1 MLLRMLRARSEGGAS
16 RFLPSFAW
24 LRSMDRP
31 TLGADLTAG
40 LTGALVMLPQGVA
53 FAIIAGMPPEYG
65 LYAGMVPAII
75 AALFGSS
82 WHLVSGPTTAASI
95 IILTAI
101 SAFAEPGSMNY
112 VRLVL
117 TLTFMVGV
125 IELAM
130 GLMRMGV
137 LVNFISHTVAIG
149 FTAGAAILISANQIQ
164 HFFGLD
170 IPRGAPFYDIVR
182 TLADHIQEIS
192 PAVTAVGV
200 ATVVVG
206 MIAKRYIPR
215 LPYMI
220 VAMIAASVLAAVLN
234 GFFGASI
241 PTIGAIPSGLP
252 PLSSPEFSMDVIR
265 ELAPTALAVA
275 LFALTEAVSISR
287 ALAIRSGQQ
296 IDGSQEFIGQGL
308 SNLVGSFFSG
318 YVATGSFNRSGLNY
332 EAGAKTPLAA
342 ISAGVLLM
350 PVVFVAAPY
359 AIYLPKAA
367 VAGILFLI
375 AYGLID
381 IPHIRQIIKSSRAE
395 TTVMAVTFFAV
406 LFLNLEIAIFA
417 GIILSLFFYLNRTSH
432 PNVASL
438 APDPAEPRRRLTASA
453 DLPECPQVKIVRID
467 GSLYFGAVSNVIGK
481 LRRLEKRSPAQ
492 THLAIIASGI
502 NFIDMEGAEA
512 LVNEARRRRQAGG
525 QLYLIDLHETVAYR
539 LERDG
544 HMDAIGR
551 KNIFASKTAAL
562 ADIYGRLDRAS
573 CTTCTKR
580 IFRECNAEA
589 PKNLAQEVPVEMP
602 STEIRVAIRAT
613 SEPIFS
619 NPHNTT
625 AQEPRRPRI
634 LALVDFDIG
643 AEQTVRAAAHLARL
657 TGAELALGHVASS
670 DWSSGY
676 DFTPGMV
683 SGEAFA
689 ALRGSARARLGK
701 YAAEANI
708 TGMALLAATTPDRSR
723 GIRELVGEWRPETIV
738 VDAQSNLDIAN
749 RRSIDFDTPYGT
761 VRCKIRKVD
770 GIFPKTHDARPTAP
784 NKISS

>member
-1 MLLRMLRARSEGGAS
+1 MLLRLLRARSESGAS
-16 RFLPSFAW
+16 RILPTFAW

-65 LYAGMVPAII
+65 LYAGMIPAII

-101 SAFAEPGSMNY
+101 GAFAEPGTMGY

-149 FTAGAAILISANQIQ
+149 FTAGAAILIAANQVK

-182 TLADHIQEIS
+182 ILADHIHEIS
-192 PAVTAVGV
+192 PETTAVGV
-200 ATVVVG
+200 ATVVIG
-206 MIAKRYIPR
+206 IAAKMYFRR

-220 VAMIAASVLAAVLN
+220 VAMVGASLFAAVLN
-234 GFFGASI
+234 GFFGASV

-252 PLSSPEFSMDVIR
+252 PLSSPELSLDVIR

-287 ALAIRSGQQ
+287 ALAVRSGQQ
-296 IDGSQEFIGQGL
+296 IDGNREFIGQGL
-308 SNLVGSFFSG
+308 SNLAGSFFSG

-342 ISAGVLLM
+342 ISAGILLM
-350 PVVFVAAPY
+350 PVVFLAAPY
-359 AIYLPKAA
+359 AVYLPKPA

-381 IPHIRQIIKSSRAE
+381 IPHIRQIIKSSRSE

-417 GIILSLFFYLNRTSH
+417 GVILSLLFYLNRTSH
-432 PNVASL
+432 PNVATL
-438 APDPAEPRRRLTASA
+438 APNPSEPRRRLGTDSG
-453 DLPECPQVKIVRID
+453 LPECPQVKIVRID
-467 GSLYFGAVSNVIGK
+467 GSLYFGAVSNVIEK
-481 LRRLEKRSPAQ
+481 LRRLEKRGPTQ
-492 THLAIIASGI
+492 LHLVIVASGI
-502 NFIDMEGAEA
+502 NFIDMEGADA
-512 LVNEARRRRQAGG
+512 LVSEARRRKLAGG
-525 QLYLIDLHETVAYR
+525 QLYLID
-539 LERDG
+539 
-544 HMDAIGR
+544 
-551 KNIFASKTAAL
+551 
-562 ADIYGRLDRAS
+562 
-573 CTTCTKR
+573 
-580 IFRECNAEA
+580 
-589 PKNLAQEVPVEMP
+589 
-602 STEIRVAIRAT
+602 
-613 SEPIFS
+613 
-619 NPHNTT
+619 
-625 AQEPRRPRI
+625 
-634 LALVDFDIG
+634 
-643 AEQTVRAAAHLARL
+643 
-657 TGAELALGHVASS
+657 
-670 DWSSGY
+670 
-676 DFTPGMV
+676 
-683 SGEAFA
+683 
-689 ALRGSARARLGK
+689 
-701 YAAEANI
+701 
-708 TGMALLAATTPDRSR
+708 
-723 GIRELVGEWRPETIV
+723 
-738 VDAQSNLDIAN
+738 
-749 RRSIDFDTPYGT
+749 
-761 VRCKIRKVD
+761 
-770 GIFPKTHDARPTAP
+770 
-784 NKISS
+784 

>member
-1 MLLRMLRARSEGGAS
+1 MLLRMLRARSEGSAS
-16 RFLPSFAW
+16 PLLPSLSW
-24 LRSMDRP
+24 LQTMDRP

-65 LYAGMVPAII
+65 LYAGMIPAII

-95 IILTAI
+95 IILSAI
-101 SAFAEPGSMNY
+101 SAFAEPGSIDY

-149 FTAGAAILISANQIQ
+149 FTAGAAILISANQIK

-170 IPRGAPFYDIVR
+170 IPRGAPFYEIVR
-182 TLADHIQEIS
+182 ILASDIQLIS
-192 PAVTAVGV
+192 PA
-200 ATVVVG
+200 ATVVGVTTVITG
-206 MIAKRYIPR
+206 LLAKRYLPR

-220 VAMIAASVLAAVLN
+220 VAMVAASVLATVLN
-234 GFFGASI
+234 GFSETMV

-252 PLSSPEFSMDVIR
+252 PLSSPEFSLDVIR

-296 IDGSQEFIGQGL
+296 IDGNREFVGQGL
-308 SNLVGSFFSG
+308 SNLAGSFFSG

-332 EAGAKTPLAA
+332 ESGAKTPLAA

-350 PVVFVAAPY
+350 PVVFLVAPY

-367 VAGILFLI
+367 VAGILFLV

-381 IPHIRQIIKSSRAE
+381 IPHIRQILRSGRSE
-395 TTVMAVTFFAV
+395 STVMAVTFFAV
-406 LFLNLEIAIFA
+406 LFVNLEIAIFS
-417 GIILSLFFYLNRTSH
+417 GVILSLFFYLNRTSH

-438 APDPAEPRRRLTASA
+438 VPDPQEPRRRMTTKPN
-453 DLPECPQVKIVRID
+453 LPECPQIKIVRID

-481 LRRLEKRSPAQ
+481 LRGMEKRGSAQ
-492 THLAIIASGI
+492 THLAIVASGI

-512 LVNEARRRRQAGG
+512 LVNEARRRRKAGG
-525 QLYLIDLHETVAYR
+525 QLYLIDLHETVAYQF
-539 LERDG
+539 ERDG

-551 KNIFASKTAAL
+551 ENVFASKTAAL
-562 ADIYGRLDRAS
+562 ANIYARLDRNPCA
-573 CTTCTKR
+573 TCTKR
-580 IFRECNAEA
+580 IFRECDAKA
-589 PKNLAQEVPVEMP
+589 SKNLAKEEPVEMIN
-602 STEIRVAIRAT
+602 TEIRVAKRAAA
-613 SEPIFS
+613 EPIYS
-619 NPHNTT
+619 DPRNTKPL
-625 AQEPRRPRI
+625 EPRRPRV
-634 LALVDFDIG
+634 LALVDFDI
-643 AEQTVRAAAHLARL
+643 AADKTVRAAAQLAKSA
-657 TGAELALGHVASS
+657 GAELALGHVASS

-676 DFTPGMV
+676 DFAPGLV
-683 SGEAFA
+683 SGDTFT
-689 ALRGSARARLGK
+689 ALRGSARARLGRV
-701 YAAEANI
+701 AAEANI
-708 TGMALLAATTPDRSR
+708 QTKALLAATTPDRSR
-723 GIRELVGEWRPETIV
+723 GIRELVGEWRPEIIIV
-738 VDAQSNLDIAN
+738 NARSNFDIAD
-749 RRSIDFDTPYGT
+749 RPFVDLDTPYGT
-761 VRCKIRKVD
+761 VHCEVRKV
-770 GIFPKTHDARPTAP
+770 GGGFPETYDLEPDSLKSL
-784 NKISS
+784 SS

>member
-1 MLLRMLRARSEGGAS
+1 MLRARSEGSAS
-16 RFLPSFAW
+16 RLLPSFTW
-24 LRSMDRP
+24 LQSMDRP
-31 TLGADLTAG
+31 TLGADLSAG

-65 LYAGMVPAII
+65 LYAGMIPAII

-95 IILTAI
+95 IILSAI
-101 SAFAEPGSMNY
+101 SAFAEPGSIDY

-149 FTAGAAILISANQIQ
+149 FTAGAAILISANQIK

-182 TLADHIQEIS
+182 ILAGHIQEIS
-192 PAVTAVGV
+192 PAVTAVGL
-200 ATVVVG
+200 ATVIVG
-206 MIAKRYIPR
+206 IVAKRYLRR

-234 GFFGASI
+234 GFFGASV

-252 PLSSPEFSMDVIR
+252 PLSSPQFSLDVIR

-287 ALAIRSGQQ
+287 ALAVRSGQQ
-296 IDGSQEFIGQGL
+296 IDGNREFIGQGL
-308 SNLVGSFFSG
+308 SNLAGSFFSG

-342 ISAGVLLM
+342 IAAGVFLM
-350 PVVFVAAPY
+350 PVVFLAAPY

-367 VAGILFLI
+367 VAGILFLV

-381 IPHIRQIIKSSRAE
+381 IPHIRQVIKSSRSE
-395 TTVMAVTFFAV
+395 TTVMVVTFFAV

-417 GIILSLFFYLNRTSH
+417 GVILSLFFYLNRTSH

-438 APDPAEPRRRLTASA
+438 APDPDEPRRRLTAGT

-467 GSLYFGAVSNVIGK
+467 GSLYFGAVSNVIEK
-481 LRRLEKRSPAQ
+481 LRRLEKRGPAQ
-492 THLAIIASGI
+492 MHLAVVASGI
-502 NFIDMEGAEA
+502 NFIDMEGAGA
-512 LVNEARRRRQAGG
+512 LVGEARRRRQAGG

-544 HMDAIGR
+544 HIDAIGR
-551 KNIFASKTAAL
+551 ENIFASKTAAL
-562 ADIYGRLDRAS
+562 ADIYARLEPNA
-573 CTTCTKR
+573 CATCTKR
-580 IFRECNAEA
+580 IFRECDTEA
-589 PKNLAQEVPVEMP
+589 PKSPTKEVPTEML
-602 STEIRVAIRAT
+602 STEIRVAKRAT
-613 SEPIFS
+613 AEPIYS
-619 NPHNTT
+619 DTRNTKPLE
-625 AQEPRRPRI
+625 AHRPRV

-643 AEQTVRAAAHLARL
+643 AEKTVRAAAHLARSAD
-657 TGAELALGHVASS
+657 AELALGHVASS

-676 DFTPGMV
+676 DFAPGLV
-683 SGEAFA
+683 SGDAFA

-701 YAAEANI
+701 IAAEADI
-708 TGMALLAATTPDRSR
+708 KPTAVLAATTPDRGR
-723 GIRELVGEWRPETIV
+723 GIRELVGEWRPEIIIV
-738 VDAQSNLDIAN
+738 NAQSNFDIAD
-749 RRSIDFDTPYGT
+749 RPFVDVDTPYGT
-761 VRCKIRKVD
+761 VHCEIRKV
-770 GIFPKTHDARPTAP
+770 GATFPELQENPPKSP
-784 NKISS
+784 NSISD

>member
-1 MLLRMLRARSEGGAS
+1 MLLRMQRARSEGGAS
-16 RFLPSFAW
+16 RFLPSLSW
-24 LRSMDRP
+24 LQSMDRT
-31 TLGADLTAG
+31 TLGTDLSAG

-65 LYAGMVPAII
+65 LYAGMIPAIV

-95 IILTAI
+95 IILSAI
-101 SAFAEPGSMNY
+101 SAFAEPGSIDY

-130 GLMRMGV
+130 GIMRMGV

-149 FTAGAAILISANQIQ
+149 FTAGAAILISANQIK
-164 HFFGLD
+164 HFFGLH
-170 IPRGAPFYDIVR
+170 IPRGAPFYEIVR
-182 TLADHIQEIS
+182 VLVSQINEIS
-192 PAVTAVGV
+192 LAATAVGV
-200 ATVVVG
+200 TTVVVG
-206 MIAKRYIPR
+206 ILAKRYLRR

-220 VAMIAASVLAAVLN
+220 VAMVAASLLAVVLN
-234 GFFGASI
+234 EFFGAAV

-252 PLSSPEFSMDVIR
+252 PLSSPEFSLDVIR

-287 ALAIRSGQQ
+287 ALAVRSGQQ
-296 IDGSQEFIGQGL
+296 IDGNREFIGQGL
-308 SNLVGSFFSG
+308 SNLAGSFFSG

-350 PVVFVAAPY
+350 PVVFVVAPY

-367 VAGILFLI
+367 VAGILFLV

-381 IPHIRQIIKSSRAE
+381 IPHIRQIVKSSRSE

-406 LFLNLEIAIFA
+406 LFLNLEIAIFS
-417 GIILSLFFYLNRTSH
+417 GVILSLFFYLNRTSH

-438 APDPAEPRRRLTASA
+438 SPDPNEPRRRLSA
-453 DLPECPQVKIVRID
+453 EPDLPECPQVKIVRVD

-481 LRRLEKRSPAQ
+481 LRRMEKHGQAQ
-492 THLAIIASGI
+492 AHLAIVASGI

-512 LVNEARRRRQAGG
+512 LVAEARRRRQAGG
-525 QLYLIDLHETVAYR
+525 CLYLIDLHETVAYR

-544 HMDAIGR
+544 HIDAIGR
-551 KNIFASKTAAL
+551 ENIFVSKTAAL
-562 ADIYGRLDRAS
+562 ADIYARLERDVCAN
-573 CTTCTKR
+573 CTTR

-589 PKNLAQEVPVEMP
+589 PKNLSKETPPEMP
-602 STEIRVAIRAT
+602 STEVRVARRAT
-613 SEPIFS
+613 AEPIFS
-619 NPHNTT
+619 DLRDSRPV
-625 AQEPRRPRI
+625 EPRRRRI

-643 AEQTVRAAAHLARL
+643 ADKTVCAAAHLARS
-657 TGAELALGHVASS
+657 ADADLALGHVASS

-676 DFTPGMV
+676 DFAPVLV
-683 SGEAFA
+683 SGDAFA
-689 ALRGSARARLGK
+689 ALRASARARLRRI
-701 YAAEANI
+701 AAEADTKPTAI
-708 TGMALLAATTPDRSR
+708 LAATTPDRRR
-723 GIRELVGEWRPETIV
+723 GICELVGEWQPEIIIV
-738 VDAQSNLDIAN
+738 NANSNFDIAD
-749 RRSIDFDTPYGT
+749 RSFVDFDTLYGKIH
-761 VRCKIRKVD
+761 CEIRKIGGVSSD
-770 GIFPKTHDARPTAP
+770 VRDASPACVT
-784 NKISS
+784 